1 MLSDWVLRSDWI
13 VSKFHQCPKRAKT
26 KRNADLK
33 HTPKRSNHKPT
44 NKHGNQQK
52 ATKRKNAYEPY
63 AGGQKAKRLLKSLTD
78 KSHNNKLLNWWLT
91 VKCAV
96 LT

>member
-1 MLSDWVLRSDWI
+1 MLSAWIVRAVLL

-26 KRNADLK
+26 KRNAALK
-33 HTPKRSNHKPT
+33 HTPKRSSHKPT

-52 ATKRKNAYEPY
+52 ETKRKNAYEPY
-63 AGGQKAKRLLKSLTD
+63 ADGQKAKPQLRNLND
-78 KSHNNKLLNWWLT
+78 KSHSSKVLNWWLAG
-91 VKCAV
+91 KCAE